1 MAEGLGLK
9 REIDQIARDKG
20 INADEIIGALE
31 EAMKQAARREHGQEI
46 EIDAKYNEELGEVE
60 LFEFREVIETVTDNK
75 SEITLSAARELDP
88 QAEIGDEIGV
98 KMDTTGFGRILA
110 QTAKQ
115 VIIQRIREAER
126 ENVYEEYKDRKGE
139 VVNGIVRR
147 FEKGSIIVDLGR
159 TEAVLPLKEQVPR
172 ENYRPNDRL
181 RAYVIDVNR
190 AAKGSQII
198 LSRTC
203 IEMLT
208 KLFEQEVPEMYE
220 GIVQIESSAREPGGR
235 SKIAVV
241 SRDSD
246 VDPVGACVGMKGSR
260 VQSVVQELRGERID
274 IVPWSPDPARYV
286 CSALSPAQVS
296 KVIIDDAERS
306 MDVIVPD
313 DQLSLAIG
321 RKGQNVRL
329 AVQLTGW
336 RIDIKSESKM
346 RELAQWLS
354 EAVSVVEGCGD
365 PEADLLLQQGI
376 TSLEDLSG
384 CDPELLT
391 SLPGIDEAGGAAI
404 RERAAELAVRK
415 IEEEA
420 ARLEEARLEAERAA
434 QEAVEEAAAAE
445 AAAAEVAAQEAA
457 GEGADAS
464 EAVTD
469 EAAATEGA
477 DADEAAATEGADA
490 DEAAATEGADA
501 DEAVATEG
509 ADADEAVATEGADA
523 DEAKTKGGEAE
534 KSGGADAASESA
546 AVGDVEPTLSSTT

>member
-1 MAEGLGLK
+1 MTNGLGLK
-9 REIDQIARDKG
+9 REIDQISRDKG
-20 INADEIIGALE
+20 INAQEIIGALE
-31 EAMKQAARREHGQEI
+31 EAMKQAARREHGQDI

-60 LFEFREVIETVTDNK
+60 LFEFREVVESVKDKSTEIDLVT
-75 SEITLSAARELDP
+75 AREFDS
-88 QAEIGDEIGV
+88 EVEVGDEIGV
-98 KMDTTGFGRILA
+98 KMNTAGFGRILA

-126 ENVYEEYKDRKGE
+126 ENIYEEYKDRKGE
-139 VVNGIVRR
+139 IVNGIVRR
-147 FEKGSIIVDLGR
+147 FEKGAIIIDLGR

-172 ENYRPNDRL
+172 ENYRPNDRV
-181 RAYVIDVNR
+181 RAYVLDVNK
-190 AAKGSQII
+190 AAKGSQIV
-198 LSRTC
+198 LSRTS
-203 IEMLT
+203 IEML
-208 KLFEQEVPEMYE
+208 KRLFEQEVPEMYE
-220 GIVQIESSAREPGGR
+220 GIVRIESAAREPGGR

-260 VQSVVQELRGERID
+260 VQAVVQELRGERID

-286 CSALSPAQVS
+286 CTALSPAQVS
-296 KVIIDDAERS
+296 KVIIDDAETS

-376 TSLEDLSG
+376 TSLEDLSL
-384 CDPELLT
+384 CDMELLT
-391 SLPGIDEAGGAAI
+391 SLPGIDEAGATAI

-415 IEEEA
+415 VEEEA
-420 ARLEEARLEAERAA
+420 ARLEEERLEAERAA
-434 QEAVEEAAAAE
+434 AEAEIAAKEAAESEAATDPEVAVEADAAAE
-445 AAAAEVAAQEAA
+445 PEAATESEADVEPEVAA
-457 GEGADAS
+457 
-464 EAVTD
+464 TD
-469 EAAATEGA
+469 E
-477 DADEAAATEGADA
+477 D
-490 DEAAATEGADA
+490 
-501 DEAVATEG
+501 V
-509 ADADEAVATEGADA
+509 
-523 DEAKTKGGEAE
+523 KGEA
-534 KSGGADAASESA
+534 
-546 AVGDVEPTLSSTT
+546 